1 MVLRLLAELVLPL
14 NALACSAATPAAA
27 QTRAFANVWPVTL
40 GEHAVSSLIALL
52 GKTHVERTAFLQS
65 QSRMGRRIP
74 GVAVLM
80 G

>member
-1 MVLRLLAELVLPL
+1 
-14 NALACSAATPAAA
+14 
-27 QTRAFANVWPVTL
+27 VTL

-52 GKTHVERTAFLQS
+52 GKTHLERTAFLQS
-65 QSRMGRRIP
+65 QSSMGRRIP